1 MNERTPLKY
10 NLFIIILKYI
20 TNLILY
26 YKLIG
31 GTVRIKHVCF
41 GWVLTTSMS
50 NFLKTENENLRKKTE
65 MEKTTKT
72 CECLNR
78 EVSAKGFQ
86 MLLE

>member
-1 MNERTPLKY
+1 MYALGEY
-10 NLFIIILKYI
+10 
-20 TNLILY
+20 
-26 YKLIG
+26 
-31 GTVRIKHVCF
+31 
-41 GWVLTTSMS
+41 LTTSMS